1 MKAGSGSGTVT
12 SSPTGINCGSDCT
25 HAYERG
31 TVVTLTGRH
40 DSNSEFD
47 GWSGDSDCNDGRVT
61 MNSDRSCTATFQRFN
76 RSPVGGSIT
85 ISPTGVG
92 LASATIFQF
101 TASGVTDPDGDAITY
116 FWEFGDGSGN
126 PPSAPTVSKTYP
138 RAQTYPVR
146 LGVTDNKSPVRLV
159 GQIDLLVRDLTGTW
173 DGFIQRA
180 DGSRN
185 IGRLYRTQFFGHRLT
200 LRRPA

>member
-1 MKAGSGSGTVT
+1 
-12 SSPTGINCGSDCT
+12 
-25 HAYERG
+25 
-31 TVVTLTGRH
+31 
-40 DSNSEFD
+40 
-47 GWSGDSDCNDGRVT
+47 
-61 MNSDRSCTATFQRFN
+61 MNSDRSCTATFQRLN
-76 RSPVGGSIT
+76 RSPVGGSFT

-92 LASATIFQF
+92 LASATNFQF

-180 DGSRN
+180 DGSRDG
-185 IGRLYRTQFFGHRLT
+185 GRLVLTQSAGTVTGTWTGSFCNARINSGNFFGYIRVSQM
-200 LRRPA
+200 A